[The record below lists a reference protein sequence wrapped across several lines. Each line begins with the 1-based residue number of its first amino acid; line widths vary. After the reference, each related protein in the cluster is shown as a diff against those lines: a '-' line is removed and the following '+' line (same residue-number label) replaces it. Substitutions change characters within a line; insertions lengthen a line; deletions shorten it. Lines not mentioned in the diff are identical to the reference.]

1 MVQFGSIITNIG
13 LAKIS
18 NAQITNSTIGIE
30 SMVLGDGNG
39 AYYTV
44 SQSQTALR
52 NEVWRGLLADQRIDV
67 NNPNRIEFSAFI
79 PSTVG
84 GFTIREVGLLD
95 TDGNLIA
102 LSLYPEQYKPT
113 LGEGISDDILIHFVI
128 ETSNASVITLA
139 VDVTNVIATRQYVDR
154 KTAEVND
161 VLTEHMAD
169 KENPHGVTAKQIG
182 AVLLQDFT
190 AHSNESTNVHGLG
203 VATLLTSAKTLRE
216 SINELFTSV
225 DNGKFGVRSDII
237 AKGGT
242 VIGAHPNSF
251 NELRNGIMSIP
262 TGIKRARGTFT
273 SASVG
278 AILLNSEGYQVNTN
292 YYDFDFS
299 LLDFIPEFIFFIAS
313 NPTVKDGVAVW
324 SHDNILH
331 LSASQYAN
339 NIVPS
344 EGAFRTP
351 YSNGVVRIAMQYRS
365 TAYTWYAYGR

>member
-1 MVQFGSIITNIG
+1 MAQFGSIITNIG

-52 NEVWRGLLADQRIDV
+52 NEVWRGLLADQRIDA

-79 PSTVG
+79 PSSVG

-154 KTAEVND
+154 KTEEVND
-161 VLTEHMAD
+161 ALTEHLEETGTAELYYRNEVNQTVPNATGMDCVFTHKGHMGKVIDNTEIHTDGRIKVNKPGVYLYVAKAMFLGNPDGTRSLTLTRNGAGLSANVVRASDADVVDVAISQLIQLDAGDIVGMAFYQ
-169 KENPHGVTAKQIG
+169 N
-182 AVLLQDFT
+182 
-190 AHSNESTNVHGLG
+190 SNGSLDV
-203 VATLLTSAKTLRE
+203 
-216 SINELFTSV
+216 F
-225 DNGKFGVRSDII
+225 
-237 AKGGT
+237 GGT
-242 VIGAHPNSF
+242 SQTFLQLYRLG
-251 NELRNGIMSIP
+251 
-262 TGIKRARGTFT
+262 GT
-273 SASVG
+273 
-278 AILLNSEGYQVNTN
+278 E
-292 YYDFDFS
+292 
-299 LLDFIPEFIFFIAS
+299 
-313 NPTVKDGVAVW
+313 
-324 SHDNILH
+324 
-331 LSASQYAN
+331 
-339 NIVPS
+339 
-344 EGAFRTP
+344 
-351 YSNGVVRIAMQYRS
+351 
-365 TAYTWYAYGR
+365 